1 MDQAAEFKCLKAVL
15 SKLAKTRGL
24 NEPEMQAQIIRNRL
38 VRSIE
43 DYRSSI
49 ACMRQYDQFLEES
62 LILTTP
68 PDYWLYYLVRLTYNK
83 RTIGQRRGS
92 VSGTRSTSINDA
104 ATIKNFDQLSPVE
117 QRAHAILKGARPPR
131 KNTRHPIEKRAFD
144 LAKAVKAEWFSEAV
158 TVGRPKGKWQRKP
171 PGAHEQSFDAEK
183 PPLTVLEV
191 VLIAA
196 PIIENFAQQKI
207 TRRSE
212 AFEALYRF
220 VRAHSD
226 IIQRHTPNRARW
238 PKWASISCRVMTA
251 ALRCRLCF
259 RPRAVKAFRTTAL
272 LRRF

>member
-1 MDQAAEFKCLKAVL
+1 MRPQ
-15 SKLAKTRGL
+15 SK
-24 NEPEMQAQIIRNRL
+24 I
-38 VRSIE
+38 SI
-43 DYRSSI
+43 SFPQWSN
-49 ACMRQYDQFLEES
+49 A
-62 LILTTP
+62 P
-68 PDYWLYYLVRLTYNK
+68 
-83 RTIGQRRGS
+83 
-92 VSGTRSTSINDA
+92 
-104 ATIKNFDQLSPVE
+104 
-117 QRAHAILKGARPPR
+117 HAILKGARPPR

-226 IIQRHTPNRARW
+226 IIQRHTPNRVLMINQR
-238 PKWASISCRVMTA
+238 SIYQ
-251 ALRCRLCF
+251 ALRRARSKL
-259 RPRAVKAFRTTAL
+259 RPSEKGLFAAQDNPR
-272 LRRF
+272 